1 VCIFTYYVNFWG
13 SRVPKNIS
21 ALLPLFLLISAC
33 GHNENDPPN
42 EAVDTTPD
50 TANPE
55 VRASIAAASG
65 VTVVNDRFA
74 CTFGD
79 RIGPDFKI
87 IITDIGGEP
96 GMVAGVYQ
104 VSGGASTSM
113 GTAWFA
119 VMITGMIFKMAR
131 GPCAEPGFYRLRM
144 AACMRW

>member
-1 VCIFTYYVNFWG
+1 
-13 SRVPKNIS
+13 
-21 ALLPLFLLISAC
+21 
-33 GHNENDPPN
+33 
-42 EAVDTTPD
+42 
-50 TANPE
+50 

-104 VSGGASTSM
+104 VSGGGEYLNGHGVVRCDDDGYDFQDGPQPM
-113 GTAWFA
+113 
-119 VMITGMIFKMAR
+119 R
-131 GPCAEPGFYRLRM
+131 GPGFYRLRM